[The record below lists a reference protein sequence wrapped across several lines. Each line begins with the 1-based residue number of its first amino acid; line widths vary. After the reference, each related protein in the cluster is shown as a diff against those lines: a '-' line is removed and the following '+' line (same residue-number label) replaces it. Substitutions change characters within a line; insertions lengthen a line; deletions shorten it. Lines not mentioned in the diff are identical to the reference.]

1 LFKNH
6 DHILGAGLVPA
17 RFKFKTFAANFFC
30 FIVRLSLIFRF
41 SVLTSRQQLR
51 SHIRALRRSLSAE
64 QQHQAS
70 LDLVQQLLPRP
81 EIQQAQHI
89 ALYLTND
96 GELDT
101 TPLIQALWQQ
111 GKSLYLPL
119 LHPVVAGYLV
129 FQLYTPDTVL
139 TPNQFGIGEPELN
152 CSLLRPVSQLDLM
165 FTPLVAFDSQ
175 GQRLGMGGGFYD
187 RTLSQLDSTV
197 RKPQLIGL
205 AHDCQHV
212 EAVPVEAWDI
222 PLPAICT
229 PSRFCTFSEQ

>member
-1 LFKNH
+1 M
-6 DHILGAGLVPA
+6 
-17 RFKFKTFAANFFC
+17 
-30 FIVRLSLIFRF
+30 
-41 SVLTSRQQLR
+41 TSRQQLR

>member
-1 LFKNH
+1 M
-6 DHILGAGLVPA
+6 
-17 RFKFKTFAANFFC
+17 
-30 FIVRLSLIFRF
+30 
-41 SVLTSRQQLR
+41 TSRQQLR
-51 SHIRALRRSLSAE
+51 QHIRSLRRSLSAE

-81 EIQQAQHI
+81 EVQLAQHI

-101 TPLIQALWQQ
+101 TPLIRALWQQ

-119 LHPVVAGYLV
+119 LHPVVPGYLV
-129 FQLYTPDTVL
+129 FQLYTPDTL
-139 TPNQFGIGEPELN
+139 LKLNQFGIGEPELN
-152 CSLLRPVSQLDLM
+152 CSLLCPVSQLDLM

-205 AHDCQHV
+205 AHDCQQV
-212 EAVPVEAWDI
+212 ESVPVEAWDI

-229 PSRFCTFSEQ
+229 PRRFCAFSEQ

>member
-1 LFKNH
+1 M
-6 DHILGAGLVPA
+6 
-17 RFKFKTFAANFFC
+17 
-30 FIVRLSLIFRF
+30 
-41 SVLTSRQQLR
+41 TSRQQLR

-81 EIQQAQHI
+81 EVQQAQHI

-119 LHPVVAGYLV
+119 LHPVVPGYLV

>member
-1 LFKNH
+1 
-6 DHILGAGLVPA
+6 
-17 RFKFKTFAANFFC
+17 
-30 FIVRLSLIFRF
+30 
-41 SVLTSRQQLR
+41 LTSRQQLR
-51 SHIRALRRSLSAE
+51 QHIRSLRRSLSAA
-64 QQHQAS
+64 QQQQAS

-81 EIQQAQHI
+81 EVQQAQHI

-119 LHPVVAGYLV
+119 LHPVVPGYLV
-129 FQLYTPDTVL
+129 FQLYTPDSL
-139 TPNQFGIGEPELN
+139 LKPNQFGIGEPELN
-152 CSLLRPVSQLDLM
+152 CSLLCPVSELDLM

-212 EAVPVEAWDI
+212 ETVPVEAWDI

>member
-1 LFKNH
+1 M
-6 DHILGAGLVPA
+6 
-17 RFKFKTFAANFFC
+17 
-30 FIVRLSLIFRF
+30 
-41 SVLTSRQQLR
+41 TSRQQLR
-51 SHIRALRRSLSAE
+51 QHIRALRRSLTAE

-70 LDLVQQLLPRP
+70 LDLVKQLMPRT
-81 EIQQAQHI
+81 EVQQAQHI

-101 TPLIQALWQQ
+101 TPLIHALWQQ
-111 GKSLYLPL
+111 GKTLYLPL
-119 LHPVVAGYLV
+119 LHPVVPGYLV

-187 RTLSQLDSTV
+187 RTLSQLDPSEK
-197 RKPQLIGL
+197 KPALIGL
-205 AHDCQHV
+205 AHDCQQV
-212 EAVPVEAWDI
+212 ETVPTEAWDI

-229 PSRFCTFSEQ
+229 PSRFRTFSEQ

>member
-1 LFKNH
+1 M
-6 DHILGAGLVPA
+6 
-17 RFKFKTFAANFFC
+17 
-30 FIVRLSLIFRF
+30 
-41 SVLTSRQQLR
+41 TSRQQLR

-81 EIQQAQHI
+81 EVQQAQHI

-101 TPLIQALWQQ
+101 TPLIQTLWQQ

-119 LHPVVAGYLV
+119 LHPVVPGYLV
-129 FQLYTPDTVL
+129 FQLYTPDTQL
-139 TPNQFGIGEPELN
+139 KPNQFGIGEPELN
-152 CSLLRPVSQLDLM
+152 CSLLCPVSQLDLI
-165 FTPLVAFDSQ
+165 FTPLVAFDLQ

-187 RTLSQLDSTV
+187 RTLSQLSSDTKSSAATQ
-197 RKPQLIGL
+197 PQLIGL
-205 AHDCQHV
+205 AHDCQQV
-212 EAVPVEAWDI
+212 DAVPVEAWDI

-229 PSRFCTFSEQ
+229 PSRFCCFPHRT

>member
-1 LFKNH
+1 
-6 DHILGAGLVPA
+6 
-17 RFKFKTFAANFFC
+17 
-30 FIVRLSLIFRF
+30 LS
-41 SVLTSRQQLR
+41 SRQQLR
-51 SHIRALRRSLSAE
+51 QHIRSLRRSLSAE

-70 LDLVQQLLPRP
+70 LDLVQQLLPRTDV
-81 EIQQAQHI
+81 QRAQHI

-119 LHPVVAGYLV
+119 LHPVVPGYLV
-129 FQLYTPDTVL
+129 FQLYTPDTL
-139 TPNQFGIGEPELN
+139 LKPNQFGIGEPELN
-152 CSLLRPVSQLDLM
+152 CSLLCPVSQLDLI

-187 RTLSQLDSTV
+187 RTLSQLSSDTKSSGAK
-197 RKPQLIGL
+197 KPALIGL

-212 EAVPVEAWDI
+212 ESVPVEAWDI

-229 PSRFCTFSEQ
+229 PSRFCAFSEQ

>member
-1 LFKNH
+1 
-6 DHILGAGLVPA
+6 
-17 RFKFKTFAANFFC
+17 
-30 FIVRLSLIFRF
+30 
-41 SVLTSRQQLR
+41 LTSRQELR
-51 SHIRALRRSLSAE
+51 QHIRSLRRSLSAE
-64 QQHQAS
+64 QQLQAS

-81 EIQQAQHI
+81 EVQHAQHI

-101 TPLIQALWQQ
+101 TPLIRSLWQQ

-119 LHPVVAGYLV
+119 LHPVVPGYLV

-139 TPNQFGIGEPELN
+139 KPNQFGIGEPELN
-152 CSLLRPVSQLDLM
+152 CSLLRPVSQLDLI

-187 RTLSQLDSTV
+187 RTLSQLSSDTKSSDAK
-197 RKPQLIGL
+197 KPALIGL

-212 EAVPVEAWDI
+212 ESVPVEAWDI

-229 PSRFCTFSEQ
+229 PSRFCAFSEQ

>member
-6 DHILGAGLVPA
+6 DHIVGAGLVPA

-119 LHPVVAGYLV
+119 LHPVVPGYLV

>member
-1 LFKNH
+1 M
-6 DHILGAGLVPA
+6 
-17 RFKFKTFAANFFC
+17 
-30 FIVRLSLIFRF
+30 
-41 SVLTSRQQLR
+41 TSRQQLR
-51 SHIRALRRSLSAE
+51 QHIRALRRSLTAE

-70 LDLVQQLLPRP
+70 LDLVKQLMPRT
-81 EIQQAQHI
+81 EVQQAQHI

-101 TPLIQALWQQ
+101 TPLIHALWQQ
-111 GKSLYLPL
+111 GKTLYLPL
-119 LHPVVAGYLV
+119 LHPVVPGYLV

-152 CSLLRPVSQLDLM
+152 CSLLRPVSQLDLI

-187 RTLSQLDSTV
+187 RTLSQLDPSEK
-197 RKPQLIGL
+197 KPALIGL
-205 AHDCQHV
+205 AHDCQQV
-212 EAVPVEAWDI
+212 ETVPTEAWDI

-229 PSRFCTFSEQ
+229 PSRFRTFSEQ

>member
-1 LFKNH
+1 M
-6 DHILGAGLVPA
+6 
-17 RFKFKTFAANFFC
+17 
-30 FIVRLSLIFRF
+30 
-41 SVLTSRQQLR
+41 TSRQQLR

-81 EIQQAQHI
+81 EVQQAQHI

-101 TPLIQALWQQ
+101 TPLIRSLWQQ

>member
-1 LFKNH
+1 M
-6 DHILGAGLVPA
+6 
-17 RFKFKTFAANFFC
+17 
-30 FIVRLSLIFRF
+30 
-41 SVLTSRQQLR
+41 TSRQQLR

-119 LHPVVAGYLV
+119 LHPVVPGYLV

>member
-1 LFKNH
+1 M
-6 DHILGAGLVPA
+6 
-17 RFKFKTFAANFFC
+17 
-30 FIVRLSLIFRF
+30 
-41 SVLTSRQQLR
+41 TSRQQLR
-51 SHIRALRRSLSAE
+51 SHIRALRRSLSTE

-81 EIQQAQHI
+81 EVQQAQHI

-119 LHPVVAGYLV
+119 LHPVVPGYLV
-129 FQLYTPDTVL
+129 FQLYTPDTLL

-187 RTLSQLDSTV
+187 RTLSQLDSTA

-212 EAVPVEAWDI
+212 ETVPVEAWDI

>member
-1 LFKNH
+1 M
-6 DHILGAGLVPA
+6 
-17 RFKFKTFAANFFC
+17 
-30 FIVRLSLIFRF
+30 
-41 SVLTSRQQLR
+41 TSRQQLR
-51 SHIRALRRSLSAE
+51 SHIRSLRRSLSAE

-70 LDLVQQLLPRP
+70 LDLVQQLSPRP
-81 EIQQAQHI
+81 EVQQAQHI

-119 LHPVVAGYLV
+119 LHPVVPGYLV
-129 FQLYTPDTVL
+129 FQLYTPETL
-139 TPNQFGIGEPELN
+139 LKPNQFGIGEPELN
-152 CSLLRPVSQLDLM
+152 CSLLRPVSELDLM

-212 EAVPVEAWDI
+212 ETVPVEAWDI

>member
-1 LFKNH
+1 
-6 DHILGAGLVPA
+6 
-17 RFKFKTFAANFFC
+17 
-30 FIVRLSLIFRF
+30 
-41 SVLTSRQQLR
+41 LTSRQQLR